1 MNPTPPMLGPFMD
14 MSKSDDARMGKIL
27 ASSATGTSF
36 LILIQLASRI
46 FTFASNQLILRT
58 LSPVVLGIAA
68 QLELFQVSILYFSRE
83 SIRMAIQRQPIPSSP
98 DCKNPSPDADTATF
112 DSHSVASQTVVN
124 MSYLSF
130 ALGFPSSLIFSMLY
144 QRFVPEEASNT
155 AFFYHSMVLIGAASL
170 MELSIEPFFSVVQQ
184 HMLYEKRAAVEMP
197 AAFLRSAV
205 TSSAFIYASQ
215 VNYDLGVLPFALG
228 HLSYS
233 LALICGYSLALLR
246 GTNASRFSFLL
257 TRIQFRDPSNYLLG
271 RFSRQLMSL
280 AANVF
285 FQSLVKHLLTQGDTM
300 MLAALSGLEDQGIYS
315 LASNYGGLI
324 ARIIFQPLEESSR
337 NLFSALLISDENGK
351 PKSVHISTTRDH
363 LIDILRAYQLLSILI
378 FPLGPLMVPQLLYI
392 LGGRQWASP
401 KIGDLLSVYCYYIP
415 FLAFNGITEAFVSS
429 AASSQQIR
437 KQTAWMGVFS
447 ACYALAAYM
456 FLEVGDLGAYGLVL
470 ANIVNMMV
478 RTCWSYSFIKSYFH
492 RNGCSL
498 NTSEV
503 AIRPASFFLCALASL
518 LLRRGFGLKL
528 GIIEACALGGTY
540 TLLM

>member
-1 MNPTPPMLGPFMD
+1 MANP
-14 MSKSDDARMGKIL
+14 DDARMGKIL
-27 ASSATGTSF
+27 ASSATGTSL

-83 SIRMAIQRQPIPSSP
+83 SIRMAIQRQPIPFSP
-98 DCKNPSPDADTATF
+98 DNKKISLEADFEVT
-112 DSHSVASQTVVN
+112 DSQSVASQAVVN
-124 MSYLSF
+124 VSYLSL
-130 ALGFPSSLIFSMLY
+130 ALGIPASLMFTMLY
-144 QRFVPEEASNT
+144 QCLVPEEASNT
-155 AFFYHSMVLIGAASL
+155 AFFYHSVILIGASSL

-205 TSSAFIYASQ
+205 TSSAFICASQ
-215 VNYDLGVLPFALG
+215 VNHDLGVLPFALG

-233 LALICGYSLALLR
+233 LALICGYSLVLLR
-246 GTNASRFSFLL
+246 GTNTTRFSFSL
-257 TRIQFRDPSNYLLG
+257 TRIQSRNPSNYFLG
-271 RFSRQLMSL
+271 RFSRELTSL

-300 MLAALSGLEDQGIYS
+300 MLVALSGLEDQGIYS

-337 NLFSALLISDENGK
+337 NLFSALLSRGVDGK
-351 PKSVHISTTRDH
+351 LKNVHIHTAKNH
-363 LIDILRAYQLLSILI
+363 LVDILRAYQVMSILI
-378 FPLGPLMVPQLLYI
+378 FPLGPMMVPQLLHI
-392 LGGRQWASP
+392 LGGRLWASP
-401 KIGDLLSVYCYYIP
+401 KTRDLLSVYCYYIP

-429 AASSQQIR
+429 AANSQQIR
-437 KQTAWMGVFS
+437 KQTAWMGFFS

-456 FLEVGDLGAYGLVL
+456 FLEVGNLGAYGLVL
-470 ANIVNMMV
+470 ANIVNMVV
-478 RTCWSYSFIKSYFH
+478 RTFWSYSFIKSYLH

-498 NTSEV
+498 YTKEV
-503 AIRPASFFLCALASL
+503 AIRPASFILSALASL
-518 LLRRGFGLKL
+518 FLGGFGLQL
-528 GIIEACALGGTY
+528 GIIKACVLSGSYA
-540 TLLM
+540 LLM

>member
-363 LIDILRAYQLLSILI
+363 LIDILRAPIDGSSIAVY
-378 FPLGPLMVPQLLYI
+378 LGRPSM
-392 LGGRQWASP
+392 GFP

>member
-1 MNPTPPMLGPFMD
+1 MAKP
-14 MSKSDDARMGKIL
+14 DDARMGKIL

-68 QLELFQVSILYFSRE
+68 QLDLFQVSILYFSRE
-83 SIRMAIQRQPIPSSP
+83 SIRMAIQRQPIPSTP
-98 DCKNPSPDADTATF
+98 DNKKPSLESDTVAA
-112 DSHSVASQTVVN
+112 DSHSVASQAVVN
-124 MSYLSF
+124 VSYLSL
-130 ALGFPSSLIFSMLY
+130 ALGIPSSLMFTMLY

-155 AFFYHSMVLIGAASL
+155 AFFYHSVLLIGAASL
-170 MELSIEPFFSVVQQ
+170 MELSTEPFFSVVQQ

-205 TSSAFIYASQ
+205 TSFAFIYASQ

-233 LALICGYSLALLR
+233 LALVCGYSLVLPR
-246 GTNASRFSFLL
+246 GSNTTRFSFLL
-257 TRIQFRDPSNYLLG
+257 TRIQTRDPSNYFLG
-271 RFSRQLMSL
+271 RFSRQLTSL

-337 NLFSALLISDENGK
+337 NLFSALLSPDEDEKLKNIQ
-351 PKSVHISTTRDH
+351 VRTARDH
-363 LIDILRAYQLLSILI
+363 LVGILRAYQLLSILI
-378 FPLGPLMVPQLLYI
+378 FPLGPMMVPQLLHI

-401 KIGDLLSVYCYYIP
+401 RIGDLLSVYCYYIP

-447 ACYALAAYM
+447 ACYALAAYI
-456 FLEVGDLGAYGLVL
+456 FLEVGNLGAYGLVL
-470 ANIVNMMV
+470 ANIVNMAV
-478 RTCWSYSFIKSYFH
+478 RTFWSYSFIKSYLY

-498 NTSEV
+498 YTSEV
-503 AIRPASFFLCALASL
+503 AIRPASFILCALASFFL
-518 LLRRGFGLKL
+518 GRGFGLKL
-528 GIIEACALGGTY
+528 GIIKACAFSGSY
-540 TLLM
+540 ALLM

>member
-1 MNPTPPMLGPFMD
+1 MAKPGDTH
-14 MSKSDDARMGKIL
+14 MGKIL

-58 LSPVVLGIAA
+58 LSPIVLGIAA

-98 DCKNPSPDADTATF
+98 DKNSSIETDAVVT
-112 DSHSVASQTVVN
+112 DSQSVASQAVVN
-124 MSYLSF
+124 VSYLSL
-130 ALGFPSSLIFSMLY
+130 ALGIPSSLMFAMLY
-144 QRFVPEEASNT
+144 QRFVPEEASET
-155 AFFYHSMVLIGAASL
+155 AFFHHSVILIGAAAL
-170 MELSIEPFFSVVQQ
+170 MELGIEPFFSVVQQ
-184 HMLYEKRAAVEMP
+184 HMFYEKRAVVEMP

-205 TSSAFIYASQ
+205 TSSTFIYASQ

-246 GTNASRFSFLL
+246 GTNTTRFSFLL
-257 TRIQFRDPSNYLLG
+257 TRIQSSDPSNYFLG
-271 RFSRQLMSL
+271 RFSRQLTSL

-285 FQSLVKHLLTQGDTM
+285 FQSMVKHLLTQGDTM
-300 MLAALSGLEDQGIYS
+300 ILAALSGLEDQGIYS

-337 NLFSALLISDENGK
+337 NLFSALLSRDEGGK
-351 PKSVHISTTRDH
+351 LKNIHIRTTRDH
-363 LIDILRAYQLLSILI
+363 LVDILRAYQLMSVLI
-378 FPLGPLMVPQLLYI
+378 FPLGPMMVPQLLHI

-429 AASSQQIR
+429 AANSQQIR

-456 FLEVGDLGAYGLVL
+456 FLEVGNLGAYGLVL
-470 ANIVNMMV
+470 ANIVNMVV
-478 RTCWSYSFIKSYFH
+478 RTSWSYSFIKSYLH

-498 NTSEV
+498 YTSEV
-503 AIRPASFFLCALASL
+503 AIRPASFILCALASL
-518 LLRRGFGLKL
+518 FLGRFGLEL
-528 GIIEACALGGTY
+528 GIIKAC
-540 TLLM
+540 TLSGSYAFLM

>member
-1 MNPTPPMLGPFMD
+1 MAKP
-14 MSKSDDARMGKIL
+14 DDARMGRIL

-83 SIRMAIQRQPIPSSP
+83 SIRMAIQRQPIPSTP
-98 DCKNPSPDADTATF
+98 DNKQPSLQSDTAAA
-112 DSHSVASQTVVN
+112 DSQSVASQAVVN
-124 MSYLSF
+124 VSYLSL
-130 ALGFPSSLIFSMLY
+130 ALGIPSSLMFTMLY
-144 QRFVPEEASNT
+144 QRFVPEEAANT
-155 AFFYHSMVLIGAASL
+155 AFFYHSVLLIGAASL
-170 MELSIEPFFSVVQQ
+170 MELSTEPFFSVVQQ

-205 TSSAFIYASQ
+205 TSFAFIYASQ

-233 LALICGYSLALLR
+233 LALVCGYSLALPR
-246 GTNASRFSFLL
+246 GANTTRFSFLL
-257 TRIQFRDPSNYLLG
+257 TRIQTRDPSNYFLG
-271 RFSRQLMSL
+271 RFSRQLTSL

-285 FQSLVKHLLTQGDTM
+285 LQSLVKHLLTQGDTM

-315 LASNYGGLI
+315 LASNYGGLV

-337 NLFSALLISDENGK
+337 NLFSALLSPDEDEKLKNIK
-351 PKSVHISTTRDH
+351 VRTARDH
-363 LIDILRAYQLLSILI
+363 LVDILRAYQLLSILI
-378 FPLGPLMVPQLLYI
+378 FPLGPMMVPQLLHI

-415 FLAFNGITEAFVSS
+415 FLALNGITEAFVSS

-456 FLEVGDLGAYGLVL
+456 FLEIGNLGAYGLVL
-470 ANIVNMMV
+470 ANIVNMAV
-478 RTCWSYSFIKSYFH
+478 RTFWSYSFIKSYLH

-498 NTSEV
+498 YTSEV
-503 AIRPASFFLCALASL
+503 AIRPASFILCALASFFL
-518 LLRRGFGLKL
+518 GRGFGLKL
-528 GIIEACALGGTY
+528 GFFKACAFSGSY
-540 TLLM
+540 ALLM